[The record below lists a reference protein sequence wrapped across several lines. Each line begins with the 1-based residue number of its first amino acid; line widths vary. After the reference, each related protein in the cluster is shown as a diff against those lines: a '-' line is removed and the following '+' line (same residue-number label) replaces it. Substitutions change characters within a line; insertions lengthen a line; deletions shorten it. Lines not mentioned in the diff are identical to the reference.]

1 MGKCFSTKNENKTQQ
16 NYKIINNIN
25 INNNGANYYYNTNP
39 TYISERNI
47 PETETFDY
55 TESKISTSSYL
66 YGSQAKGLSGVSVV
80 LDKQ

>member
-47 PETETFDY
+47 QNPLNL
-55 TESKISTSSYL
+55 SSF
-66 YGSQAKGLSGVSVV
+66 SGICCPASF
-80 LDKQ
+80 KQKF